1 MKENVKKPFKQRLLN
16 KYRLV
21 VLNEETYEE
30 RISYKLNRLNIFLL
44 MAFASIALIFS
55 TIALIVFTPVKEY
68 IPGYDS
74 TALRQRA
81 VKNIVTLD
89 SLEKVIQKNQ
99 TFINSVGSVIVGE
112 ISQEELLKESNI
124 ARIDISELQFKTN
137 VEDSL
142 LRNFVEKED
151 RFNTLESAAPKV
163 EYVLFSPIQG
173 KISSQFDSSQKHYG
187 VDIPAK
193 TNTPVKAIS
202 DGRVVFSEWTI
213 DTGFVLIIEHSF
225 NLTSV
230 YKHNSLGLSAQGD
243 FVKAGQAIA
252 LSGNTGELSTGPHL
266 HFELWNDGNP
276 VNPLEYISFE

>member
-1 MKENVKKPFKQRLLN
+1 VKENVKKPFKQRLLN

-81 VKNIVTLD
+81 VKNIETLD

-112 ISQEELLKESNI
+112 ISLI
-124 ARIDISELQFKTN
+124 
-137 VEDSL
+137 L
-142 LRNFVEKED
+142 LR
-151 RFNTLESAAPKV
+151 
-163 EYVLFSPIQG
+163 
-173 KISSQFDSSQKHYG
+173 
-187 VDIPAK
+187 
-193 TNTPVKAIS
+193 
-202 DGRVVFSEWTI
+202 
-213 DTGFVLIIEHSF
+213 
-225 NLTSV
+225 
-230 YKHNSLGLSAQGD
+230 
-243 FVKAGQAIA
+243 A
-252 LSGNTGELSTGPHL
+252 L
-266 HFELWNDGNP
+266 
-276 VNPLEYISFE
+276 PLK